1 MDKGWNRAWRVWR
14 IVACMICLSCADVGV
29 AGAAFDCTIEPKR
42 IAHIGSPAEGVIEEL
57 RVERGD
63 LVEKGQVLA
72 VLESRT
78 EALAVELARI
88 KSEEDVDIRSSE
100 ARLGF
105 QRAEK
110 ERAETLSRKQ
120 ILSDKLMDEAAV
132 QEKVA
137 RLEVE
142 SARLRHA
149 LAKVEYAVAQAQLDR
164 RTLRS
169 SVSGVITEVS
179 KVPGEYIHEQAP
191 LLTVAQLDELYVEV
205 YLPVAA
211 YGRVTIGQSATV
223 EPVQPIGGSYVAQ
236 VAVVDRVFDAASG
249 TFGVR
254 LVLPNPDSDLPAG
267 IRCTVSF
274 DSLASG
280 SGSLAGSERRV
291 QALP

>member
-1 MDKGWNRAWRVWR
+1 MIQRLRKAR
-14 IVACMICLSCADVGV
+14 ILVASLCLLGAELAA
-29 AGAAFDCTIEPKR
+29 AGEAFDCTIEPKR
-42 IAHIGSPAEGVIEEL
+42 IAHIGSPAEGVIEDL

-63 LVEKGQVLA
+63 LVEKGQILA
-72 VLESRT
+72 VLESST

-88 KSEEDVDIRSSE
+88 KAQEDVEIRSTE

-105 QRAEK
+105 QRSEK
-110 ERAETLSRKQ
+110 ARAVALSEKR
-120 ILSDKLMDEAAV
+120 ILSDKLMDEASV
-132 QEKVA
+132 QEQIA

-149 LAKVEYAVAQAQLDR
+149 LAKVEHAVAEAQLDR

-169 SVSGVITEVS
+169 SVNGVVTEVS
-179 KVPGEYIHEQAP
+179 KVPGEYIHEQTP

-211 YGRVTIGQSATV
+211 YGKVTIGQAARV

-254 LVLPNPDSDLPAG
+254 LALPNPDSALPAG
-267 IRCTVSF
+267 IRCTVAF
-274 DSLASG
+274 DSLG
-280 SGSLAGSERRV
+280 VRGTDLAEGV
-291 QALP
+291 QQGQGLE